1 MSRLAPFA
9 NVSSAREEFHRTLNF
24 LQKEKQVCQCCGP
37 SAARY
42 DVETLDDW
50 DALTILKA
58 SLCARPAHPPLPF
71 EIQTAIDA
79 TLARDLATRAQVS
92 AMDIVPILPRVM
104 GADEAS
110 DEMIQKRPAISVWRG
125 DITTLRD
132 CTAIVNAANSKLLGC
147 FVPGHQCIDN
157 AIHAAAG
164 PRLREACHALM
175 QAQGHDEAEGLAKV
189 TPGFNLNADFVI
201 HTVGPQ
207 VKRNEAPSTKDI
219 LLLARCYESCLQA
232 AEDLPVRTGERK
244 VLAFCG
250 ISTGVFGFPTEE
262 ACAIAVRTVLNWFA
276 GRRTS
281 TITDIVFNVFSK
293 DDEYLY
299 RRRLVEILAREK
311 HDGDVLGLHEKG
323 MAPSLH
329 LSKNIQTARSFLR
342 GADYLVLS
350 AGAGLSAATGL
361 DYTSNE
367 LFTRHLPGFVKYG
380 FSCLYDVFGFNS
392 WSSDQARWSYL
403 INHLIL
409 IWDWPQQELY
419 SDLRDF
425 VERRFA
431 SHNDADTRY
440 FVRTSNADGL
450 FIRHEFPGERVSTP
464 QGHYAQVQC
473 VRKCR
478 RGAVFD
484 SAPFV
489 EAAEPR
495 LDAKSQHLPEDFE
508 VPKCPFCKSDL
519 VLCVRGGS
527 YFNDGPFLENERAY
541 REFVGNALVSSES
554 KVVILE
560 LGVGMNTP
568 SVLRWHN
575 ENLVRKSKG
584 QVRLIRIGYGA
595 AGFAPLDLVEQ
606 GLSVGIHGDIRGCL
620 KVVMDD

>member
-1 MSRLAPFA
+1 MPRLTPVA
-9 NVSSAREEFHRTLNF
+9 NVSSAREEFHRALNF
-24 LQKEKQVCQCCGP
+24 LQKEKRVCQCCG
-37 SAARY
+37 SSTARY
-42 DVETLDDW
+42 GVETLDDW
-50 DALTILKA
+50 DALTIMKA

-79 TLARDLATRAQVS
+79 TLACDLAARAQVS
-92 AMDIVPILPRVM
+92 AMDIVPVLPRMM
-104 GADEAS
+104 GADETS

-125 DITTLRD
+125 DITSLRD

-147 FVPGHQCIDN
+147 FVPGHRCIDN

-175 QAQGHDEAEGLAKV
+175 QAEGHDEVEGLAKV
-189 TPGFNLNADFVI
+189 TPGFNLSAKFVI

-207 VKRNEAPSTKDI
+207 VKRHGAPSANDI

-232 AEDLPVRTGERK
+232 AEDLPVRADERK
-244 VLAFCG
+244 VLVFCG
-250 ISTGVFGFPTEE
+250 ISTGVFGFPADE
-262 ACAIAVRTVLNWFA
+262 ACTIAVRTVLNWFG

-281 TITDIVFNVFSK
+281 TITDLVFNVFSE
-293 DDEYLY
+293 DDEHLY
-299 RRRLVEILAREK
+299 RRRLIEKLA
-311 HDGDVLGLHEKG
+311 HT
-323 MAPSLH
+323 MAMSW
-329 LSKNIQTARSFLR
+329 TARSFLR
-342 GADYLVLS
+342 EADYLVLS
-350 AGAGLSAATGL
+350 AGAGLSSATGL
-361 DYTSNE
+361 DYTSKE
-367 LFTRHLPGFVKYG
+367 QFTRHLPGFVKYG

-392 WSSDQARWSYL
+392 WPSDQARWSYL

-409 IWDWPQQELY
+409 IRNWPQQELY
-419 SDLRDF
+419 SDFRDF

-450 FIRHEFPGERVSTP
+450 FIRHKFPGEKVSTP

-508 VPKCPFCKSDL
+508 VPRCPFCKSGL

-527 YFNDGPFLENERAY
+527 YFNDGPFLQKERAY
-541 REFVGNALVSSES
+541 HEFVKTALLSPEN
-554 KVVILE
+554 KVAILE
-560 LGVGMNTP
+560 IGVGLNTP

-575 ENLVRKSKG
+575 EDLVRKSTG

-595 AGFAPLDLVEQ
+595 AGFAPLDLVEDGRSAAIQ
-606 GLSVGIHGDIRGCL
+606 GDIRDCL
-620 KVVMDD
+620 RPVMDD